1 MEFYFYSLFLFFLI
15 DILMYR
21 IKKINFFIDCI
32 IISFPL
38 FVIIQYFL
46 LGYLEVD
53 LNTKI
58 LLLSN
63 YIFFLI
69 FYYFVFIGIKK
80 ISPTLLIIYFLNKKY
95 SYKKIKKFFLKKK
108 FYYSRLNENIE
119 DNLILKKNNKIF
131 LTNKGKIL
139 ISIINKFN
147 SLLKL

>member
-15 DILMYR
+15 DILIYR

-58 LLLSN
+58 LLFSN

-108 FYYSRLNENIE
+108 FYYSRLNENIK

>member
-46 LGYLEVD
+46 LGYLKVD

-58 LLLSN
+58 LLFSN

-69 FYYFVFIGIKK
+69 PILLANFTLVDPRNLSSKSLLVFIF
-80 ISPTLLIIYFLNKKY
+80 SFL
-95 SYKKIKKFFLKKK
+95 KKFFA
-108 FYYSRLNENIE
+108 
-119 DNLILKKNNKIF
+119 LITSPNSLIDKDEVLTGPNIF
-131 LTNKGKIL
+131 L
-139 ISIINKFN
+139 S
-147 SLLKL
+147 KLT

>member
-58 LLLSN
+58 LLFSN

-108 FYYSRLNENIE
+108 FYYSRLNENIK